1 MPLSLTKQFLLAAGL
16 QYEKSSR
23 ATNMVYM
30 QMLFALGFDKLVFDS
45 TPSAL
50 SIVGSSLILGSAV
63 YVAMHKEDGKKDGE
77 RRRGG
82 SGEEERGLMSPDQAA
97 DDDEES
103 NDIQMM
109 PLR

>member
-1 MPLSLTKQFLLAAGL
+1 
-16 QYEKSSR
+16 
-23 ATNMVYM
+23 MVYM
-30 QMLFALGFDKLVFDS
+30 QMLFALAFDKLVFDS

-63 YVAMHKEDGKKDGE
+63 YVALHKEDGKKDGE

-82 SGEEERGLMSPDQAA
+82 SAEEERGLMSPDLVAVHG
-97 DDDEES
+97 DEHS
-103 NDIQMM
+103 DIQMT